1 MAKITDLF
9 KKKNEKDKDIK
20 NTKQN
25 PYAKEEAILSQNGDA
40 QTVGDYMKET
50 AKNDMNEFLNTL
62 KSSTYP
68 PKEAEKNTNEREED
82 STKELEEDD
91 LTK

>member
-9 KKKNEKDKDIK
+9 KKKNEKDIKDI
-20 NTKQN
+20 
-25 PYAKEEAILSQNGDA
+25 SQNGDA

>member
-9 KKKNEKDKDIK
+9 KKKNGKE
-20 NTKQN
+20 N
-25 PYAKEEAILSQNGDA
+25 PYAKEEAILSKNGDA

-50 AKNDMNEFLNTL
+50 AKNDINEFLNTL
-62 KSSTYP
+62 KSSTYSP
-68 PKEAEKNTNEREED
+68 EKAEKNTSKREED
-82 STKELEEDD
+82 RIEEIEEDD